1 MQQEDAPMAMP
12 VVVMVPMH
20 LLRVPR
26 IMRMAFCH
34 LAAMFRMA
42 THTRQL
48 QRSASHNHRQQQQ
61 DYHHHDAGQSSHSGD
76 I

>member
-1 MQQEDAPMAMP
+1 MQQDDAPMAMP

-20 LLRVPR
+20 LLRVLH
-26 IMRMAFCH
+26 IMSMAFCH
-34 LAAMFRMA
+34 QAAMLRMA
-42 THTRQL
+42 THARQL